1 MINQSFSAFGTLK
14 PCITRYRN
22 LVYNLNS
29 DFFSIYK
36 SQQTLYSTWS
46 PLGLEHLNYN
56 IIFQFDLLYMYVTL
70 FTCMYLIIYVPLCL
84 AINCAEYGPFLPP
97 NQHLLKNAWQ
107 KNKRYLVL
115 SSSVDDRRAAEMD
128 CSVQT
133 LWLQIYQ

>member
-1 MINQSFSAFGTLK
+1 MINQSFSAFETLK
-14 PCITRYRN
+14 PYITRYQN

-36 SQQTLYSTWS
+36 SPQQTLYSTWS

-56 IIFQFDLLYMYVTL
+56 IIFQFDLYICTWHYSHVCIWL
-70 FTCMYLIIYVPLCL
+70 FMFPCVWQLIVLNL
-84 AINCAEYGPFLPP
+84 LPP

-115 SSSVDDRRAAEMD
+115 SSSVDDRRAAELD